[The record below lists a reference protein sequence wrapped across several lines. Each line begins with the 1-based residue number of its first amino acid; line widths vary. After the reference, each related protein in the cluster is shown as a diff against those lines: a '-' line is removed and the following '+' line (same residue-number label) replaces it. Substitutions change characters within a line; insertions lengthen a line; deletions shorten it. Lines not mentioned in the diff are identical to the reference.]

1 MRLKVQVRLSTV
13 FASYTVIC
21 VGRGTPELHPHR
33 PFWAALGLR
42 TARQI
47 SPTASSFLQCE
58 VWLAPG
64 RHESER
70 FREKS
75 LSSRLNEQRKP
86 DPIDF
91 NVGRKIRT
99 HRRLLRMS
107 QTELAD
113 ALGVTYQQVQKYE
126 NGRSKISVG
135 RLQAVANVLSLPV
148 LSFFENSPDSA
159 DRCDA
164 RLETGQS
171 LAEFASGPTGIALNR
186 AFARIT
192 DKEVRSAFLGLVNR
206 IAEQEDKR
214 EGGRSQQRRN
224 ERDA

>member
-21 VGRGTPELHPHR
+21 VGTWDPRASPASSLLGSSGSPHR
-33 PFWAALGLR
+33 ASDISHSFFVLAVRGL
-42 TARQI
+42 AR
-47 SPTASSFLQCE
+47 SWS
-58 VWLAPG
+58 
-64 RHESER
+64 HESER
-70 FREKS
+70 SREKS

-126 NGRSKISVG
+126 NGRSKISVS

-148 LSFFENSPDSA
+148 LSFFETSPDSA

-214 EGGRSQQRRN
+214 EGGRSQQRTN